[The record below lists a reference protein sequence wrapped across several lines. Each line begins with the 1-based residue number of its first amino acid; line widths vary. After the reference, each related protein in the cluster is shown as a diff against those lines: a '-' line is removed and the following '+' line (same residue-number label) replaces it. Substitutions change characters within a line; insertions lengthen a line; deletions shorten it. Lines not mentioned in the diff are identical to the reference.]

1 MARQVL
7 TDLDFNSVAR
17 INNLPDAVSAQQPVT
32 LAQLNAVNEGLSW
45 KDSVRVSTASNI
57 NLASPG
63 ASLDGITMATNDRV
77 LVRGQTLQPA
87 NGVYIWNG
95 AATPMTRSPDANTA
109 NELESAVVVVEEGTS
124 GGSTFRQQTVN
135 FVLDTGNV
143 VWVAFGTATP
153 PATEATAG
161 IAEIATQAE
170 TDTGTDDT
178 RIVTPLKLTNWA
190 GRARKHTVD
199 IGDGSNT
206 SYTVTHNFNT
216 RDVDV
221 AVRRNSG
228 AFDFVI
234 VDTEATTL
242 NTVTVRFASGL
253 APASNAFRVFVQG

>member
-17 INNLPDAVSAQQPVT
+17 INNLPDAVSAQQPAT
-32 LAQLNAVNEGLSW
+32 LAQLRAVEEGLSW
-45 KDSVRVSTASNI
+45 KVSARVSTASNI

-87 NGVYIWNG
+87 NGIYIWNG
-95 AATPMTRSPDANTA
+95 AATPMTRSADANTA
-109 NELESAVVVVEEGTS
+109 RELESAVVPVEEGTS
-124 GGSTFRQQTVN
+124 AGTTWRQATVN

-143 VWVAFGTATP
+143 VWSSFNASAP
-153 PATEATAG
+153 PASESTAG
-161 IAEIATQAE
+161 IAELATQAE
-170 TDTGTDDT
+170 TDTGTDDA

-228 AFDFVI
+228 AYDYVI
-234 VDTEATTL
+234 VDTEATTV
-242 NTVTVRFASGL
+242 NTVTVRFAA